1 MPVRFL
7 RLCLCTALQRT
18 ALWLVR
24 CTVCTLCMT
33 NMCTTGCYVM
43 SFIQWS
49 TRQAVDLDGV
59 DVPQCMFWEAK
70 LQQRILAFES
80 F

>member
-1 MPVRFL
+1 
-7 RLCLCTALQRT
+7 
-18 ALWLVR
+18 
-24 CTVCTLCMT
+24 MT